1 VTNIDVAKLQKR
13 VVRALMTGQMLSG
26 FGVGSTFSVGA
37 ILAGQLSGSAAWSG
51 SASTFSTLGAAV
63 WAIPLSRLAVAKGR
77 RVALASGAVLAIA
90 GAAGII
96 TAAGIHSF
104 ALLLVGLFFIGAA
117 SAISLQARFTAA
129 DLPRQ
134 GSPAR
139 DLALVVWATTIGA
152 VIGPNLIGP
161 GDALGQT
168 IGLAPYAGPFMITI
182 AAQLSGALAFWFGLK
197 PDPLLVARSLDSSKT
212 GKRHK
217 VSFRSAVETLRSNH
231 QARFAVFTLGLSH
244 MVMVA
249 VMSMTPVHMAGLGFS
264 LVIIGFTVSLHVAG
278 MWAFSPI
285 FGWLADRFGNVRMIV
300 MAQAIYVIAL
310 MFCSFGDTSRFS
322 ISMGLLLLGLGWS
335 ASTVSAS
342 ALLAKSLS
350 GPEKANVQGLSDSF
364 MSLSGAF
371 GGAVSGA
378 LLATVLYG
386 GLSLVALAPVT
397 AILALALRRIVVKR
411 KLAPGN

>member
-26 FGVGSTFSVGA
+26 FGVGATFSVGA

-77 RVALASGAVLAIA
+77 RVALATGALLAVS

-96 TAAGIHSF
+96 AAAGIHSF
-104 ALLLVGLFFIGAA
+104 ALLLFGLFFIGAA
-117 SAISLQARFTAA
+117 SAISLQARFTAT
-129 DLPRQ
+129 DLPT
-134 GSPAR
+134 GNSPAR

-161 GDALGQT
+161 GDAIGQT
-168 IGLAPYAGPFMITI
+168 IGLAPYAGPFLITI
-182 AAQLSGALAFWFGLK
+182 FAQLSGATAFWFGLR
-197 PDPLLVARSLDSSKT
+197 PDPLLVARQLDANKT
-212 GKRHK
+212 GIRHK
-217 VSFRSAVETLRSNH
+217 VSFKSAFATLKANAN
-231 QARFAVFTLGLSH
+231 ARFAVLTLGLSH
-244 MVMVA
+244 MVMVS
-249 VMSMTPVHMAGLGFS
+249 VMAMTPVHMSSMGFD
-264 LVIIGFTVSLHVAG
+264 LVVVGFTISLHVAG
-278 MWAFSPI
+278 MWAFSPV
-285 FGWLADRFGNVRMIV
+285 FGWLADKFGNVRMILG
-300 MAQAIYVIAL
+300 AQSIYVVAL
-310 MFCSFGDTSRFS
+310 MFCSFGDNSRFS

-342 ALLAKSLS
+342 ALLAKSLT

-386 GLSLVALAPVT
+386 GLSLVAMVPVT
-397 AILALALRRIVVKR
+397 AILALAVRNVVTSKR
-411 KLAPGN
+411 SA